1 MKNILITQGI
11 SINNRKSLYT
21 KLDLDWYKY
30 ASKLK
35 FNLIPISYKIN
46 LSFFKKIKVDGII
59 FSGGNSLNKF
69 EKKKQNLLRDKFETN
84 LFNYFKKKN
93 LPILAVC
100 RGMQLISDL
109 NNTKLFKTRNH
120 VTKGHNII
128 LNNKKIINVNSY
140 HTFLIK
146 KTPSQF
152 KVLAQH
158 KKDKSIE
165 AMKHKKNKILC
176 FMFHP
181 ERKSKDQTKVNK
193 LFKEFFKI

>member
-11 SINNRKSLYT
+11 SINKRKSLYT

-176 FMFHP
+176 LMFHP